1 MDIAALLPK
10 LRLLPA
16 AEQASILE
24 MLGVLETAQER
35 EAAQKHFLPFVYKMW
50 PGFIHGEHHKIMAEA
65 FDRVAQGSCKR
76 LIITIPP
83 RHTKSKFASFL
94 LPAWFLGKFPNKK
107 IIQATHTAELSV
119 NFGRDTRNLL
129 ASEEFQAVFDGVT
142 LQSDSKAAGRW
153 STNAGGE
160 YFAVGVGG
168 AIAGKGA
175 DLFIIDDP
183 HTEQQAIV
191 AAHDPRIYDKVFE
204 WYTSGPRQRLQPE
217 AAIVVVMTRWANR
230 DLVGRLLQS
239 STDRDGVSEWEVIE
253 LPAILPSGKPLWP
266 EYWSLES
273 LHALKAE
280 LPAAKWNAQYQQLP
294 TSEDGAILKRE
305 WWRRWEH
312 KKPPE
317 VELVMVSVDTAYTR
331 NTKSDYSAF
340 TVWGVF
346 QRADDHGVMVPNLIL
361 LDAFQDRLEFPAL
374 KARAMEVYRE
384 WEPDVFLVEA
394 KASGLPLIHEMR
406 HMGILV
412 SEFTPTRASGDKI
425 MRANSVTD
433 LFASGVIWAPETKW
447 ADDLIETCA
456 AFPNGDHDDLVDS
469 TVMALMRY
477 RQGGFIRLATDYDA
491 DYDKAPE
498 RRQHV
503 EPYY

>member
-1 MDIAALLPK
+1 
-10 LRLLPA
+10 
-16 AEQASILE
+16 
-24 MLGVLETAQER
+24 
-35 EAAQKHFLPFVYKMW
+35 
-50 PGFIHGEHHKIMAEA
+50 
-65 FDRVAQGSCKR
+65 
-76 LIITIPP
+76 
-83 RHTKSKFASFL
+83 
-94 LPAWFLGKFPNKK
+94 
-107 IIQATHTAELSV
+107 
-119 NFGRDTRNLL
+119 
-129 ASEEFQAVFDGVT
+129 
-142 LQSDSKAAGRW
+142 
-153 STNAGGE
+153 
-160 YFAVGVGG
+160 
-168 AIAGKGA
+168 
-175 DLFIIDDP
+175 
-183 HTEQQAIV
+183 
-191 AAHDPRIYDKVFE
+191 
-204 WYTSGPRQRLQPE
+204 
-217 AAIVVVMTRWANR
+217 
-230 DLVGRLLQS
+230 
-239 STDRDGVSEWEVIE
+239 VIE

-346 QRADDHGVMVPNLIL
+346 QQADDHGVTVPNLIL

-374 KARAMEVYRE
+374 KARAMEVYTE

-412 SEFTPTRASGDKI
+412 SEFTPSRASGDKI

-477 RQGGFIRLATDYDA
+477 RQGGFIRLASDYDA

-498 RRQHV
+498 RRRHV